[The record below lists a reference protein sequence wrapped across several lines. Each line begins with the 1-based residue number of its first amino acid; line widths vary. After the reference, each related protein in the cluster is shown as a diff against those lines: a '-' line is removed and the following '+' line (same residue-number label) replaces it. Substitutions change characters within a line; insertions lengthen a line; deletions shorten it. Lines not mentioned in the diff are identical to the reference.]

1 LCIRVAPLT
10 RVVEAVGFVDAS
22 CSVIVERISPLL
34 AVMTTT
40 TCAVVVRFDVVV
52 GDVVDGVVMEVDRV
66 VDEEEEDE
74 EDDDEDEEVV
84 EELLEEDDEL
94 EVVDELL
101 LTLVEVDVG
110 VVDVVDGVVEVEIL
124 LLVVELEVVLVE
136 LEVVLVEVRLAVKL
150 LNLGSPL
157 DNEIV
162 IRTVLTPSSAIVSHR
177 PKGLITRSRRSNL
190 CSNLCP
196 EET

>member
-136 LEVVLVEVRLAVKL
+136 VRLAVKL

>member
-1 LCIRVAPLT
+1 MCIRVAPLT

-52 GDVVDGVVMEVDRV
+52 GDVVDGVVLEVDRV
-66 VDEEEEDE
+66 VDEEVEDE

-136 LEVVLVEVRLAVKL
+136 VRLAVKL

-162 IRTVLTPSSAIVSHR
+162 IRTVLTPSSAIVSHC
-177 PKGLITRSRRSNL
+177 PKGVITRSRRGNL